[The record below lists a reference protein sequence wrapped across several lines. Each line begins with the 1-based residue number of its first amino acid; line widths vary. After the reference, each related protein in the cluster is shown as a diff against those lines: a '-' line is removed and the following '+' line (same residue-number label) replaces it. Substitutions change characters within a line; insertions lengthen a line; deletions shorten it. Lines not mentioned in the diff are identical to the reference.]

1 MIILYNMSIQQLS
14 SASDHLLQVS
24 LLGIDQQHLD
34 LCIYICMREEST
46 SEIIKLPLNF
56 ETVGPDYLVTKL
68 LILISTEVIAKV
80 ALYCCILL

>member
-1 MIILYNMSIQQLS
+1 
-14 SASDHLLQVS
+14 
-24 LLGIDQQHLD
+24 
-34 LCIYICMREEST
+34 MREEST